1 MAGTMGRARFDS
13 YIAVS
18 RPLSGPV
25 SVAGAMSGEDGR

>member
-1 MAGTMGRARFDS
+1 MAEKMDRARFGS